1 MIVNLNFGQEGLMMP
16 GDWMSITQK
25 IFSQSGT
32 VMVLGKTDSGKTSFI
47 KILAQYLARRNRKV
61 GIIDLDIGQSTL
73 GPPGT
78 ISMGVL
84 DKERLKK
91 KIIPVCYMIFIGST
105 SPGKCVDRFLARA
118 YHLYCLG
125 QREKVDTLLVDT
137 TGLVTGSVGVYLKCN
152 LIEKIDP
159 TIIVALQFG
168 QELEP
173 ILEIFKSQSSRQ
185 IFRIKPFPNISEK
198 NWIERKKRR
207 EKQFKIYFRDSLIR
221 DIDFTTLSITGIYFD
236 SIFLSDTEII
246 TQLKEKYQLE
256 VISGDIIDSKMIL
269 ILPGPP
275 TILSQDI
282 VNIVT
287 DIKKCYKLKQIIL
300 LFSDWFSYLLV
311 SFNNKEGLSNGLGI
325 IKEID
330 FKQKKMTVYLP
341 ASISLE
347 NLAQIEIGQLKVKPD
362 GSELP
367 YIEPAEY

>member
-1 MIVNLNFGQEGLMMP
+1 LPLP
-16 GDWMSITQK
+16 
-25 IFSQSGT
+25 
-32 VMVLGKTDSGKTSFI
+32 
-47 KILAQYLARRNRKV
+47 
-61 GIIDLDIGQSTL
+61 
-73 GPPGT
+73 
-78 ISMGVL
+78 
-84 DKERLKK
+84 ER
-91 KIIPVCYMIFIGST
+91 
-105 SPGKCVDRFLARA
+105 
-118 YHLYCLG
+118 
-125 QREKVDTLLVDT
+125 KVDTLLVDT
-137 TGLVTGSVGVYLKCN
+137 TGLVLGSLGVYLKCN
-152 LIEKIDP
+152 LVEKIDP

-173 ILEIFKSQSSRQ
+173 VLEVFKSQSSRQ
-185 IFRIKPFPNISEK
+185 IFRVKPFPNISEK

-207 EKQFKIYFRDSLIR
+207 EKQFKIYFRDSLIT
-221 DIDFTTLSITGIYFD
+221 DIDFTTLPITGIYFD
-236 SIFLSDTEII
+236 SNFLSYTEII

-282 VNIVT
+282 VT

-300 LFSDWFSYLLV
+300 LFPDWFSYLLV
-311 SFNNKEGLSNGLGI
+311 SFNNKEGFSNGLGI

-362 GSELP
+362 GSELS

>member
-1 MIVNLNFGQEGLMMP
+1 
-16 GDWMSITQK
+16 
-25 IFSQSGT
+25 
-32 VMVLGKTDSGKTSFI
+32 DSGKTSFI
-47 KILAQYLARRNRKV
+47 KILAQYLVRRNRKV

-105 SPGKCVDRFLARA
+105 SPGKCVDRFLARV
-118 YHLYCLG
+118 YYLYCLC
-125 QREKVDTLLVDT
+125 QREKVDVLLVDT

-152 LIEKIDP
+152 LIEKINP

-207 EKQFKIYFRDSLIR
+207 EKQFKIYFRDSLIT
-221 DIDFTTLSITGIYFD
+221 DIDFTTLPITGIYFD

-282 VNIVT
+282 VT

-300 LFSDWFSYLLV
+300 LFPDWFSYLLV
-311 SFNNKEGLSNGLGI
+311 SFNNKEGFSNGLGI

>member
-1 MIVNLNFGQEGLMMP
+1 MIVNLNFGQEGLIMP
-16 GDWMSITQK
+16 GDWMSIAQK
-25 IFSQSGT
+25 ILSQSGT

-47 KILAQYLARRNRKV
+47 KILAQYLVRRNRKV

-91 KIIPVCYMIFIGST
+91 KIIPVCYTVFIGTT

-137 TGLVTGSVGVYLKCN
+137 TGLVLGSLGVYLKCN
-152 LIEKIDP
+152 LVEKIDP

-173 ILEIFKSQSSRQ
+173 ILEVFKSQSSRQ

-207 EKQFKIYFRDSLIR
+207 ERQFKIYFRDSVIT
-221 DIDFTTLSITGIYFD
+221 DIDFTTLPITGIYFD
-236 SIFLSDTEII
+236 SNFLADTKIV

-256 VISGDIIDSKMIL
+256 AISGDIIDSRMLL

-275 TILSQDI
+275 TMLSQD
-282 VNIVT
+282 IVT
-287 DIKKCYKLKQIIL
+287 DIKKCYKVKQIIL
-300 LFSDWFSYLLV
+300 LFPDWFSYLLV
-311 SFNNKEGLSNGLGI
+311 SFDNIEGLSNGLGI

-341 ASISLE
+341 ASVSLE
-347 NLAQIEIGQLKVKPD
+347 NLAQIEVGQLKVKPD
-362 GSELP
+362 GSELS